1 MKRYFKIIFIFVI
14 TINLYSKEKEII
26 FNNPKLSESFA
37 HEYYSS
43 VSNKLSAWSPV
54 GKNLKAIVSV
64 MIYNNGRFDYE
75 IIKESESK
83 EFNDNLKKFLEEQ
96 KEIRY
101 PIYKSRNVK
110 INVDFK
116 SEKE

>member
-1 MKRYFKIIFIFVI
+1 MKRYFKILFVFLI

-26 FNNPKLSESFA
+26 FNNPKLSEVFA
-37 HEYYSS
+37 NEYYISIS
-43 VSNKLSAWSPV
+43 DRLSAWRPV

-64 MIYNNGRFDYE
+64 MIYNNGNFDYE

-83 EFNDNLKKFLEEQ
+83 EFNDILKKFLEEQ
-96 KEIRY
+96 KKIRY
-101 PIYKSRNVK
+101 PIYKNRNVK

-116 SEKE
+116 SEK

>member
-1 MKRYFKIIFIFVI
+1 MKRYFKIIFIFII

-26 FNNPKLSESFA
+26 FNNPKPSESFA

-43 VSNKLSAWSPV
+43 ISDKLSVWSPV
-54 GKNLKAIVSV
+54 GKNLKAKVYI
-64 MIYNNGRFDYE
+64 MIYNNGKFDYE